1 MDVVTFKGR
10 TLIVAG
16 IRDIVDALIEDKET
30 AELGELLRTYHKKFL
45 AEISGHDAEVE
56 ALAEENSNLED
67 EITDL
72 ENEIANLENRIEE
85 LEAA

>member
-1 MDVVTFKGR
+1 MGLGSRLLKLPETLATGDILTFAR
-10 TLIVAG
+10 Q
-16 IRDIVDALIEDKET
+16 
-30 AELGELLRTYHKKFL
+30 
-45 AEISGHDAEVE
+45 

-72 ENEIANLENRIEE
+72 ENEIANLESRIEE